1 MTRRVLP
8 VVCAAL
14 AAVALLGAC
23 AQPGTV
29 ASDGHAGF
37 GEPGGPGGTSLTEI
51 GQRWEAF
58 PVDRVPRPI
67 VVVAGGLVEVA
78 GFHSGDGKLAFLTGR
93 IELATRLPEAPATVA
108 VDLPEGR
115 FTFPV
120 LRPDEAF
127 VSVRAQGSPANAPN
141 SSPAPVRVTSVTLGS
156 AEFSTDR
163 GRLRL
168 PAWLFGGPDIME
180 AVAWPAVGKE
190 AFWRYGEPNDASTMP
205 PSQLSRD
212 GRRIR
217 HSVPGKGC
225 PNDPVMRYRIEV
237 TETATTVVLTTVG
250 HVVST
255 PGPEAKDLACPAIGV
270 TPEPYDVDLA
280 APLGNR
286 VVITRTDGAAGT
298 ATGQLAPDTP
308 VSPTR

>member
-8 VVCAAL
+8 VVCTTLAAL
-14 AAVALLGAC
+14 ALLVAC

-29 ASDGHAGF
+29 AGDGQAGF
-37 GEPGGPGGTSLTEI
+37 GEPSGRGGNSPTEV
-51 GQRWEAF
+51 GQQWDAF

-67 VVVAGGLVEVA
+67 VVVTGGLLEVA
-78 GFHSGDGKLAFLTGR
+78 GFRSGESKLAFLTGR

-127 VSVRAQGSPANAPN
+127 ASVRAQGSPAIAPD

-156 AEFSTDR
+156 AAFSTDR

-168 PAWLFGGPDIME
+168 PAWLFGGPDLIE

-190 AFWRYGEPNDASTMP
+190 AFWRYGEPNNAVTLPPAQLSSDGQRIRSAVP
-205 PSQLSRD
+205 GRGCPSQ
-212 GRRIR
+212 
-217 HSVPGKGC
+217 
-225 PNDPVMRYRIEV
+225 PVLRYRVEV
-237 TETATTVVLTTVG
+237 TETVTTVVLTTVG
-250 HVVST
+250 DVVST

-270 TPEPYDVDLA
+270 PPEPYDVDLA

-286 VVITRTDGAAGT
+286 VVIVGTDTTTTTTGAATVQRDLPLG
-298 ATGQLAPDTP
+298 P
-308 VSPTR
+308 